1 MNRQLFYMRSFIAA
15 VVAVFV
21 VACASMGRPE
31 GGPRDETPPVFVGS
45 MPAPGATDVK
55 TQRITIRF
63 NENVQVK
70 DVMTKVVVSPP
81 QKTMPKVSAVGR
93 QVRVDMADTLLANT
107 TYTVDFTDAISD
119 LNESNELEGFSFA
132 FSTGPTIDSLE
143 ISGMVFQ
150 ASNLEP
156 AQGMLVGVYSNLSDT
171 AITTV
176 PFERIT
182 RTNQFGQFT
191 IRNLK
196 EGTYRIFAIND
207 VNRDN
212 KWDRSED
219 VAFYDQLITPTSRRV
234 EVADTLLSST
244 GEDSIVMR
252 MATAFFPDDI
262 LLTWFNEDYKAQ
274 YIAKYERRDRNRI
287 YLEMGAPCVEMPRIS
302 FVGGPNDGQRIDRFV
317 RTNAS
322 RTLDT
327 LDVWIA
333 DSSVLMVDSMRLSV
347 SYQRQD
353 SLENLVW
360 TTDTLNFN
368 YRPPKASKKKKEEKP
383 KDREETD
390 SAATPSVKLLKIT
403 NNLGPTVD
411 VFAPVVIQTDQPLI
425 EFKPEMVHLEQMVDT
440 VWNEIDMQALAI
452 TDSLKPMRLSAEVK
466 WEPGAKYRLTI
477 DSLAMTGIYGQW
489 NGNEKSEFTVRE
501 LGDYS
506 SVTFNIT
513 GAPPGPAIA
522 ELLTSTDTPVRTV
535 PVEAGRAVFRYVM
548 PGTYYA
554 RLYIDR
560 DSSGTYTGGKLSASL
575 QPEDVYYYPK
585 KLNLKK
591 NWDVEQAWDLN
602 EVTVD
607 QQKPMEIKK
616 NKPKAKKGQNDMM
629 RGDEDEDDQYYDE
642 FGNPA
647 VDPND
652 PFGKKKNSRYNTLN
666 GRDTNTGTQGAG
678 YLRR

>member
-1 MNRQLFYMRSFIAA
+1 MRLFIAT
-15 VVAVFV
+15 VAALFI

-45 MPAPGATDVK
+45 KPAPGATNVN
-55 TQRITIRF
+55 TQRIFISF

-81 QKTMPKVSAVGR
+81 QKSMPKVSAVGR
-93 QVRVDMADTLLANT
+93 QVRIEMADTLLPNT
-107 TYTVDFTDAISD
+107 TYTVDFSDAISD

-176 PFERIT
+176 PFDRIT
-182 RTNQFGQFT
+182 RTNQYGQFT
-191 IRNLK
+191 IRNLAP
-196 EGTYRIFAIND
+196 GTYRIFAVND

-219 VAFYDQLITPTSRRV
+219 VAFYPELITPSASPV
-234 EVADTLLSST
+234 EVADTLLSAT

-252 MATAFFPDDI
+252 QATAFAPADI
-262 LLTWFNEDYKAQ
+262 LLTWFNEDYKPQ
-274 YIAKYERRDRNRI
+274 YISKYERRGRNRI
-287 YLEMGAPCVEMPRIS
+287 YLEFGAPCVEMPRVS
-302 FVGGPNDGQRIDRFV
+302 FVGGPADGERIDRYV
-317 RTNAS
+317 ALNS
-322 RTLDT
+322 SHTLDT
-327 LDVWIA
+327 LDYWIA
-333 DSSVLMVDSMRLSV
+333 DSSFMMLDSMRLAV
-347 SYQRQD
+347 SYQKQD

-368 YRPPKASKKKKEEKP
+368 YRAPKGDKKKDDKKKK
-383 KDREETD
+383 KDDEQAD
-390 SAATPSVKLLKIT
+390 SAATPKIELLQL
-403 NNLGPTVD
+403 NHNLSATVD
-411 VFAPVVIQTDQPLI
+411 VFSPVVIKSSQPLV
-425 EFKPEMVHLEQMVDT
+425 EFKPEMIHLEQMVDT
-440 VWNEIDMQALAI
+440 VWNEIEMKALAM
-452 TDSLKPMRLSAEVK
+452 TDSLRPMQLTTEVA
-466 WEPGAKYRLTI
+466 WQPGGRYRLTI
-477 DSLAMTGIYGQW
+477 DSLAMTGIYGLW
-489 NGNEKSEFTVRE
+489 NGPMKSEFSVRA

-506 SVTFNIT
+506 NLTFNLS
-513 GAPPGPAIA
+513 GVDGPAIV
-522 ELLTSTDTPVRTV
+522 ELLSSNDAPVRTV
-535 PVEAGRAVFRYVM
+535 SVEGGRAVFRHVM

-554 RLYIDR
+554 RLFIDR
-560 DSSGTYTGGKLSASL
+560 DSNGVYSNGKLQENRL
-575 QPEDVYYYPK
+575 PEDVYYYPK

-591 NWDVEQAWDLN
+591 NWDVSQDWNLYETPVEL
-602 EVTVD
+602 
-607 QQKPMEIKK
+607 QKPIDIKK
-616 NKPKAKKGQNDMM
+616 NKPKVKKTDRNG
-629 RGDEDEDDQYYDE
+629 RGNGTDGDDEYDDDQYYDE

-666 GRDTNTGTQGAG
+666 GRDRNYGTQGAG
-678 YLRR
+678 YR